1 MTVLVR
7 YLEAVMWKKP
17 GGQLWL
23 DPHSDLPFHK
33 NGNQTIQ
40 YHGGIN
46 MRKAYPNEIF
56 HAVNSAYD
64 YNRKKNRDAASSA
77 TYTSDNRVQKTRVRR
92 INSPSDFAK
101 AQHDINRINANR
113 AFEDN
118 KDKRRFHDLLNR
130 AISQANA
137 GEANILKSNSGALA
151 NFAAECRRR
160 IAVKK
165 SNFEEGYAKDTATLK
180 RGGGSTAD
188 IRRGRQEELFR
199 TVRESDRLRNQAG
212 RVLSL
217 NDEEWSFIETKARTK
232 GWDYSTVPENRS
244 F

>member
-1 MTVLVR
+1 
-7 YLEAVMWKKP
+7 
-17 GGQLWL
+17 
-23 DPHSDLPFHK
+23 
-33 NGNQTIQ
+33 
-40 YHGGIN
+40 

-64 YNRKKNRDAASSA
+64 YNRKKNRVAANRA
-77 TYTSDNRVQKTRVRR
+77 VYTSDNRIQKTSVRR
-92 INSPSDFAK
+92 VNSPSDAAK
-101 AQHDINRINANR
+101 LRYEVNRVNANK
-113 AFEDN
+113 AFQDN

-137 GEANILKSNSGALA
+137 GETSILKSNSGALA

-160 IAVKK
+160 IATKRT
-165 SNFEEGYAKDTATLK
+165 NFEEGYAKDTAGLR

-188 IRRGRQEELFR
+188 IRRGRQEELFK
-199 TVRESDRLRNQAG
+199 TVRDSDRLREQSG

-217 NDEEWSFIETKARTK
+217 NDEEWSFIETKARAK

>member
-1 MTVLVR
+1 
-7 YLEAVMWKKP
+7 
-17 GGQLWL
+17 
-23 DPHSDLPFHK
+23 
-33 NGNQTIQ
+33 
-40 YHGGIN
+40 

-64 YNRKKNRDAASSA
+64 YNRKKNRAAA
-77 TYTSDNRVQKTRVRR
+77 NRAVYTSDNRIQKTSVRR
-92 INSPSDFAK
+92 VNSPADAAK
-101 AQHDINRINANR
+101 LRYEVNRVNANK
-113 AFEDN
+113 AFQDN

-137 GEANILKSNSGALA
+137 GETSILKSNSGALA

-160 IAVKK
+160 IATKRT
-165 SNFEEGYAKDTATLK
+165 NFEEGYAKDTAGLR

-188 IRRGRQEELFR
+188 IRRGRQEELFK
-199 TVRESDRLRNQAG
+199 TVRDSDRLREQSG

-232 GWDYSTVPENRS
+232 GWDYFTVPENRS

>member
-1 MTVLVR
+1 
-7 YLEAVMWKKP
+7 
-17 GGQLWL
+17 
-23 DPHSDLPFHK
+23 
-33 NGNQTIQ
+33 
-40 YHGGIN
+40 

-64 YNRKKNRDAASSA
+64 YNRKKSREAASRA
-77 TYTSDNRVQKTRVRR
+77 VYTSDNRVQKTRVRR

-101 AQHDINRINANR
+101 AQHDINRINAEK
-113 AFEDN
+113 AFTDN

-137 GEANILKSNSGALA
+137 GETSILKSNSGALA

-160 IAVKK
+160 IAAKRT
-165 SNFEEGYAKDTATLK
+165 NFEEGYVKETSSLR

-188 IRRGRQEELFR
+188 IRRGKQETLFER
-199 TVRESDRLRNQAG
+199 VRESDSLRNQAG